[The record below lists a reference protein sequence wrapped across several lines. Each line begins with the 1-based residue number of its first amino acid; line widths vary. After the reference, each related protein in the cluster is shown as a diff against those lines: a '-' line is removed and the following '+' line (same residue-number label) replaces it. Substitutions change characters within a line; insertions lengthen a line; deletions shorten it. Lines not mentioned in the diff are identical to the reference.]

1 MRMAEIYSIGQKIE
15 IGSYTFDAERIIDFA
30 TQFDPQFFHI
40 DPKAAKESLFGG
52 LCASGWH
59 SCSAWMKTFVAFWS
73 AETAR
78 LQLQGLSAPKLG
90 PSPGFKNLQWLRPVF
105 AGDTVRY
112 SVTLLSSR
120 ELTSREGWIL
130 NTILCE
136 GENQDGVPVI
146 RFESS
151 VLEFA

>member
-40 DPKAAKESLFGG
+40 DPEAAKESLFGG

-90 PSPGFKNLQWLRPVF
+90 PSPGFRNLQWLRPAF

>member
-40 DPKAAKESLFGG
+40 DPEAAKESLFGG

-90 PSPGFKNLQWLRPVF
+90 PSPGFRNLQWLRPVF

>member
-15 IGSYTFDAERIIDFA
+15 IGSYIFDAERIIDFA

-40 DPKAAKESLFGG
+40 DPEAAKESLFGG

-90 PSPGFKNLQWLRPVF
+90 PSPGFRNLQWLRPVF